1 MNETLYM
8 YIGIYSNLTNIVI
21 AILNNEN
28 FGVENLAEESGISR
42 ITIYRKLK
50 SIRNPDVSQFIREIR
65 LQRAMRLLQNNV
77 GTASEIAYMVG
88 FGRPAYFNKC
98 FHEYYGYPP
107 GQAKKEALRK
117 TEKKFMGWTTSTFKK
132 EKTVG
137 IFIIASSALLFLT
150 LVFTGYKLIL
160 RQFP

>member
-1 MNETLYM
+1 MNEPLSM
-8 YIGIYSNLTNIVI
+8 DQQFISNLTNIVI
-21 AILNNEN
+21 ANLKDEN

-50 SIRNPDVSQFIREIR
+50 TIRNQDVSQFIREIR

-88 FGRPAYFNKC
+88 FGSPAYFNKC

-107 GQAKKEALRK
+107 GQVKKDILKKPEKIVTGSATRLPFRRRK
-117 TEKKFMGWTTSTFKK
+117 TVRHFCNFYIHNS
-132 EKTVG
+132 V
-137 IFIIASSALLFLT
+137 S
-150 LVFTGYKLIL
+150 
-160 RQFP
+160 